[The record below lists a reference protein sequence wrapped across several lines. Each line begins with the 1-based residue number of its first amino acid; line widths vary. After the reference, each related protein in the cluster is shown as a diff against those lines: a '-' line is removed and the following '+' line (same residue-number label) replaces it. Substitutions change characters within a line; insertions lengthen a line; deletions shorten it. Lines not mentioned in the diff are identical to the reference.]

1 MIVTNSIIKVKR
13 EFRSKTDIKNY
24 LYSFIENHPFRQ
36 FNQKIADEY
45 GEHLFSMT
53 FVPADTVILTQ
64 RYPTEELYYESLPYR
79 NDIIRFMNDKDIIEY
94 YKPSNPI
101 RVEI

>member
-13 EFRSKTDIKNY
+13 EFKSKDEIKRY

-36 FNQKIADEY
+36 YNHKIADEY

-53 FVPADTVILTQ
+53 FIPSDTVVLTQ
-64 RYPTEELYYESLPYR
+64 RYPSQELYYESLPYR
-79 NDIIRFMNDKDIIEY
+79 NDIIRNMSDKDVIEY
-94 YKPSNPI
+94 YKPSDPI
-101 RVEI
+101 TVI

>member
-13 EFRSKTDIKNY
+13 EFKSKDEIKRY

-36 FNQKIADEY
+36 YNQKIAHEY

-53 FVPADTVILTQ
+53 FIPSDTVVLTQ
-64 RYPTEELYYESLPYR
+64 RYPSQELYYESLPYR
-79 NDIIRFMNDKDIIEY
+79 NDIIRNMSDKDVIEY
-94 YKPSNPI
+94 YKPSDPI
-101 RVEI
+101 TVI

>member
-13 EFRSKTDIKNY
+13 EFGSKTDIKNY

>member
-13 EFRSKTDIKNY
+13 EFGSKTDIKNY

-36 FNQKIADEY
+36 YNQKIADEY

-53 FVPADTVILTQ
+53 FIPSDTVVLTQ
-64 RYPTEELYYESLPYR
+64 RYPSQELYYESLPYR
-79 NDIIRFMNDKDIIEY
+79 NDIIRNMSDKDVIEY
-94 YKPSNPI
+94 YKPSDPI
-101 RVEI
+101 TVI

>member
-13 EFRSKTDIKNY
+13 EFGSKTDIKNY

-79 NDIIRFMNDKDIIEY
+79 NDIIRFMNDKNIIEY

>member
-13 EFRSKTDIKNY
+13 EFKSKDEIKRY

-36 FNQKIADEY
+36 YNQKIADEY

-53 FVPADTVILTQ
+53 VIPSDTVVLTQ
-64 RYPTEELYYESLPYR
+64 RYPSQELYYESLPYR
-79 NDIIRFMNDKDIIEY
+79 NDIIRNMSDKDVIEY
-94 YKPSNPI
+94 YKPSDPI
-101 RVEI
+101 TVI